1 MPQLAANTNPSPAA
15 LLRRLPHFSL
25 VGAVVTV
32 ASTGTNIALLK
43 FLHTPLI
50 PTYVI
55 VYGASICLSY
65 MLNSLITFQSTLSL
79 RRLVLYFGV
88 YLSSMGVGVL
98 LLSIFRALLPF
109 ENWVLPLF
117 VLPFTALWNFFFS
130 SIFLK
135 QGGS

>member
-1 MPQLAANTNPSPAA
+1 MPHTPASAVPSPVA

-25 VGAVVTV
+25 VGALVTFV
-32 ASTGTNIALLK
+32 STATNISLLK

-50 PTYVI
+50 PTYVL
-55 VYGASICLSY
+55 VYSASICLSY
-65 MLNSLITFQSTLSL
+65 VLNSLITFQSALSL

-88 YLSSMGVGVL
+88 YLSSMGVGVVL
-98 LLSIFRALLPF
+98 LNLYRALLPF
-109 ENWVLPLF
+109 ENWVLPLL

-135 QGGS
+135 GDTS